1 MDIDSRLL
9 ASEEIPV
16 FTFLLTQ
23 PTSFSLS
30 SLFTISLAQ
39 LPLVFAKTAFG
50 AQPPRPLGDELLML
64 LLGGL
69 KTVLVAGVGHGDDL
83 GFLFPMSPPGFPK
96 MITTAAQ
103 RKTRANLLELLE
115 SFSHCGMPKLGG
127 VELWERVGGNG
138 TEEYLEIGETVK
150 MVAHPT
156 SFTEQLHFW
165 KQVNTLSVSSL
176 YFQYIHN
183 DTPKTHIFS
192 KPYL

>member
-1 MDIDSRLL
+1 M
-9 ASEEIPV
+9 
-16 FTFLLTQ
+16 
-23 PTSFSLS
+23 
-30 SLFTISLAQ
+30 
-39 LPLVFAKTAFG
+39 
-50 AQPPRPLGDELLML
+50 
-64 LLGGL
+64 
-69 KTVLVAGVGHGDDL
+69 GHGDDL

-127 VELWERVGGNG
+127 VELWERVGNG

-192 KPYL
+192 KPSL

>member
-1 MDIDSRLL
+1 M
-9 ASEEIPV
+9 
-16 FTFLLTQ
+16 
-23 PTSFSLS
+23 
-30 SLFTISLAQ
+30 
-39 LPLVFAKTAFG
+39 
-50 AQPPRPLGDELLML
+50 
-64 LLGGL
+64 
-69 KTVLVAGVGHGDDL
+69 VAGVGHGDDL

-115 SFSHCGMPKLGG
+115 SFSLCGMPKLGG

-165 KQVNTLSVSSL
+165 RQVNTLSVSSL
-176 YFQYIHN
+176 YFQYIH
-183 DTPKTHIFS
+183 PKHISFQNPLFKGEGES
-192 KPYL
+192 GNGEVSTLWQTSLGVPQQNCHRAPLMMFVSEFLNHKNHVMRSCGFCFLIPLLPQKFFYD